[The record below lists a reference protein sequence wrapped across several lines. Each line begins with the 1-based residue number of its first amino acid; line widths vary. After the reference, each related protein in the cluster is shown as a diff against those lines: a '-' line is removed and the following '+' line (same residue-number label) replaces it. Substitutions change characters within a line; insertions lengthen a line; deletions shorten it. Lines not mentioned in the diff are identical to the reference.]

1 MCLFNWLC
9 PTQAKEATL
18 SKYITD
24 IRGSE
29 IIPIAVSV
37 AHRRSM
43 IGMKNEWWFRE
54 RKKVWSIF
62 IFIATL
68 VFSKSKN
75 YTRDFSLDEESKRS
89 ILKMKQKRLWI
100 QYCTWKHLVWTQPHV
115 QDKPSR
121 QGVWFSTCQH
131 ELAHKNPHPPDFPCN
146 FGPVVPG
153 TKLYTILRKNS
164 LLLTGCAITV
174 RTDSRNERSM
184 FCRNIA

>member
-18 SKYITD
+18 SKYIMD

-37 AHRRSM
+37 AYRRSM

-75 YTRDFSLDEESKRS
+75 YTRDFSLDEEPKRS

-100 QYCTWKHLVWTQPHV
+100 QYCIWKHLVWTQPHV

-121 QGVWFSTCQH
+121 QGVLFFMYQH

-146 FGPVVPG
+146 FGPVVLG

-164 LLLTGCAITV
+164 LLLTGCAMTV
-174 RTDSRNERSM
+174 RTDSRKVWPM
-184 FCRNIA
+184 FCLNIA